1 MPSGVAARRYAQAVF
16 EMADER
22 GVLDQWERDLG
33 RLADALGDPVA
44 AAFFESPKA
53 PNAEKLATVRRL
65 LGPDAQPLV
74 ANLAGLLI
82 ERGRFGMVPA
92 LYAAFHEQVLARRGI
107 AVADVTTAVP
117 LDAQERAIVQQR
129 LRQFVG
135 KDIELRTAVD
145 PGIIGG
151 IIARV
156 GDQLL
161 DGSVT
166 SQLRRLRDQLVT
178 AEWRSDG
185 PPAANGRESGDG
197 RENGAAGAATES

>member
-22 GVLDQWERDLG
+22 GALDQWERDLG
-33 RLADALGDPVA
+33 RLADALGDPA
-44 AAFFESPKA
+44 IAAFFASPKT
-53 PNAEKLATVRRL
+53 PTAEKLATARRI

-74 ANLAGLLI
+74 ANLTGLLI
-82 ERGRFGMVPA
+82 ERGRFGLLPA
-92 LYAAFHEQVLARRGI
+92 LYAAFHDMVLARRGI

-129 LRQFVG
+129 LRQVVG

-156 GDQLL
+156 GDQLI

-178 AEWRSDG
+178 AR
-185 PPAANGRESGDG
+185 
-197 RENGAAGAATES
+197 